1 MTMLLCG
8 SKGKYYFINYDGAM
22 KTGRTSEILFSL
34 PLEEKREQNKFTTAD
49 AQRFAAGK
57 AITYSASISFCC
69 MGASTEFTTLVFFTR
84 LR

>member
-8 SKGKYYFINYDGAM
+8 SEVKYYFINYDGAM

-34 PLEEKREQNKFTTAD
+34 PLEEKREQNKFTTGD

-57 AITYSASISFCC
+57 PIIILLTFHFAAWEQAPGSQ
-69 MGASTEFTTLVFFTR
+69 L
-84 LR
+84 